1 VSEPKVDCSSFTL
14 PFMQDA
20 TELAVASGKHDEDGA
35 ALLSAKRLLRFL
47 LAAVPADAIEL
58 GQVESLVSNWTTWR
72 IDDHFYLLRTP
83 DSDFEW
89 ALFRITY
96 DDNFERYEWSGEAR
110 ASGYADQAAA
120 LRAMLPATFKSWGL
134 DLTQREHRP
143 YRDFLA
149 KHAGERAPETKS

>member
-20 TELAVASGKHDEDGA
+20 TELAVASGKHDEDSA
-35 ALLSAKRLLRFL
+35 RMLSAGRLRGFL
-47 LAAVPADAIEL
+47 QAAVPADAIEL
-58 GQVESLVSNWTTWR
+58 GQVESLVSNWTAWR

-110 ASGYADQAAA
+110 ASGCADQAAA
-120 LRAMLPATFKSWGL
+120 LRAMLPAMFRSWGL

-143 YRDFLA
+143 YRDFLRR
-149 KHAGERAPETKS
+149 HTKA

>member
-1 VSEPKVDCSSFTL
+1 VAARAERARRRRQNVSEPKVDCSSFTL

-20 TELAVASGKHDEDGA
+20 TELAVASGKHDENSA
-35 ALLSAKRLLRFL
+35 AMLSAGRLLRFL

-72 IDDHFYLLRTP
+72 IDDHFY
-83 DSDFEW
+83 
-89 ALFRITY
+89 
-96 DDNFERYEWSGEAR
+96 NFERYEWSGEAR